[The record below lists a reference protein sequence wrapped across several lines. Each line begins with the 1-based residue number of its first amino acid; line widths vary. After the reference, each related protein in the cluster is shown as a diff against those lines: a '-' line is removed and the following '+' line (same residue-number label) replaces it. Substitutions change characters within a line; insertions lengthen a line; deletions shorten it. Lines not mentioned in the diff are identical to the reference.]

1 MNQANSR
8 NKFEVIEQA
17 LQEAVGGGTVP
28 IDLCGGTCS
37 VFSIDVCDI
46 DLCRINIPTASR

>member
-1 MNQANSR
+1 MNNAK

-17 LQEAVGGGTVP
+17 LQEAVGGGKP

-37 VFSIDVCDI
+37 VFSWDVCDV
-46 DLCRINIPTASR
+46 DLCSIGTSTKAL

>member
-1 MNQANSR
+1 MTKTNSR

-17 LQEAVGGGTVP
+17 LQQAVGGGQVP

-37 VFSIDVCDI
+37 IFSIDVCDI
-46 DLCRINIPTASR
+46 DLCSIDIETKAR

>member
-46 DLCRINIPTASR
+46 DLCSINIPTASR